1 MATIAP
7 KLSMKMHELGA
18 AQDQAGL
25 LALMN
30 KYVLPLYDIRARR
43 KGYEVTVMK
52 EAMNIL
58 GKAGGVVRPPL
69 PQLNPGEAK
78 EIAKLMKV
86 YKPVL

>member
-1 MATIAP
+1 
-7 KLSMKMHELGA
+7 MKMHELGA

-25 LALMN
+25 LDLMN

-52 EAMNIL
+52 EAMNAL

-69 PQLNPGEAK
+69 PQLNPGEA
-78 EIAKLMKV
+78 EEVAKLMKT
-86 YKPVL
+86 YGPVL